1 MRGDPFLRNAE
12 DRAVLAQL
20 KLSIKLPMLI
30 GAVGVMAAGATTLA
44 GYLSSSSTI
53 KHQAERRVVEIV
65 SDRAVSMTRWL
76 GGVERT
82 LSITATSPATLQA
95 ISDFTAAWNIMGV
108 SRFAELQSAFIT
120 QNP

>member
-1 MRGDPFLRNAE
+1 MRGNPFLRNAE

-82 LSITATSPATLQA
+82 LSITATSPATL
-95 ISDFTAAWNIMGV
+95 
-108 SRFAELQSAFIT
+108 
-120 QNP
+120 